1 MANATLK
8 ASRRDQAGKGAARKL
23 RGTGRIPAVLYGH
36 GDKNESLSLDAHE
49 LELLLNH
56 IASGSTLISLDIDG
70 RRTDVL
76 IRELQRH
83 PYKPEVMHVDFL
95 QVHGDETL
103 TLSVPIRLT
112 GTPRGVMDDGGVL
125 DQVLYELEIECL
137 PRDIPEAVE
146 IDISK
151 LGIGE
156 SLRVH
161 DITFPNATI
170 LNDGDLPVAS
180 VLEPR
185 TPQAGD
191 EATPADA
198 EPEVVRGR
206 GGDEG

>member
-8 ASRRDQAGKGAARKL
+8 ASRRDQSGKGAARKL

-95 QVHGDETL
+95 QVHGDEML
-103 TLSVPIRLT
+103 KLSVPIRLT

-137 PRDIPEAVE
+137 PKDIPEAVE

-151 LGIGE
+151 LGLGE

-185 TPQAGD
+185 TQQAGD
-191 EATPADA
+191 ETPAAA

-206 GGDEG
+206 GDEA

>member
-1 MANATLK
+1 MGTPL
-8 ASRRDQAGKGAARKL
+8 ASTQDFK
-23 RGTGRIPAVLYGH
+23 GRIPAYP
-36 GDKNESLSLDAHE
+36 A
-49 LELLLNH
+49 
-56 IASGSTLISLDIDG
+56 
-70 RRTDVL
+70 
-76 IRELQRH
+76 
-83 PYKPEVMHVDFL
+83 
-95 QVHGDETL
+95 
-103 TLSVPIRLT
+103 
-112 GTPRGVMDDGGVL
+112 GTAVC
-125 DQVLYELEIECL
+125 ELEIECL
-137 PRDIPEAVE
+137 PRNIPEAVE
-146 IDISK
+146 IDVSR

-161 DITFPNATI
+161 DITVPNATI